1 MKNRFKEDKILTILT
16 IIDLKIEDLEKRMDL
31 ESNTDRINELYM
43 RKLELMWLLDDIR
56 EVLKDDSEQF
66 QN

>member
-1 MKNRFKEDKILTILT
+1 MKNRFKEDKVLTILT
-16 IIDLKIEDLEKRMDL
+16 IIDLKIQDLEKRMDL

-56 EVLKDDSEQF
+56 EVLKDD
-66 QN
+66 NI

>member
-56 EVLKDDSEQF
+56 EVLKDD
-66 QN
+66 NI

>member
-1 MKNRFKEDKILTILT
+1 MKNRFKADKIIKLIEDKIQ
-16 IIDLKIEDLEKRMDL
+16 DLEKRMDL

-66 QN
+66 

>member
-1 MKNRFKEDKILTILT
+1 MTDKIIKLIEN
-16 IIDLKIEDLEKRMDL
+16 KIEDLETRMDL

-56 EVLKDDSEQF
+56 EVLKDDTI
-66 QN
+66 

>member
-16 IIDLKIEDLEKRMDL
+16 IIELKIQDLEKRMNL

-43 RKLELMWLLDDIR
+43 RKLELMWLLDDVR
-56 EVLKDDSEQF
+56 EVLKDDSI
-66 QN
+66 

>member
-1 MKNRFKEDKILTILT
+1 MKNRFKEDKILSILT
-16 IIDLKIEDLEKRMDL
+16 IIELKIEDLEKRMDL

-56 EVLKDDSEQF
+56 EVLKDD
-66 QN
+66 NI

>member
-1 MKNRFKEDKILTILT
+1 MKNRFKEDKVLTILT
-16 IIDLKIEDLEKRMDL
+16 IIELKIQDLEKRMDL

-56 EVLKDDSEQF
+56 EVLKDD
-66 QN
+66 NI

>member
-31 ESNTDRINELYM
+31 ESNTDIINKLYM

-56 EVLKDDSEQF
+56 EVLKDDVI
-66 QN
+66 

>member
-16 IIDLKIEDLEKRMDL
+16 MIELKIEDLEKRMDL

-56 EVLKDDSEQF
+56 EVLKDDTI
-66 QN
+66 